1 MGLWSS
7 TIGQGN
13 TFEQSLSNVTQGTN
27 YIGGY
32 DYGDG
37 PGFAITGGND
47 FGNSQESLNELATAY
62 GGEGMDIDTDDDDDD
77 DDDNTQAVTEE
88 TGIDVSEEP
97 EVDIVEQVL
106 EWAEKTGSLKA
117 QEDREAIIA
126 DPKKWMESKG
136 FTLSDAVPTLDADAK
151 GTNIEMGDARSD
163 DPIGLDVSTVDQTA
177 LADQINKVEVTDYSA
192 KSNTSSLT
200 DDMMVD
206 AATKAMSKEG
216 LVNPNEIQIDIEAVA
231 AGENAVGKAIND
243 WASLDFTNIID
254 TSTPAGRELARQLG
268 EGNYLDKRA
277 TTAGQVEILTRQF
290 VNDKGEYV
298 TPVWARPMVK
308 SAAGA
313 LNITGPAAE
322 AAIAQAMMQSV
333 IQIADKDA
341 TFFQTLTTKNLDN
354 RQKATINRATI
365 LANMETANMNA
376 RQTALVTNAQ
386 NFLKLDLANLTNEQ
400 QAEIVNK
407 QARIEALFTD
417 TAAINAQRIF
427 GAENAN
433 DFAKFFNN
441 LNAQIDL
448 QNQSEI
454 NALSKFNS
462 GEIND
467 AAQFVLDIRNSR
479 DQFLDQLQYNY
490 SQFNAKWRQDVTLEQ
505 FQTEW
510 EATTSDVKNGLN
522 LTSEQMTAAWDHV
535 DSMLDYVFKY
545 SQNEDDRIKDL
556 TIAQIQA
563 QAGRKKGG
571 GLLGGL
577 TSLAGAFLSTG
588 EGAKWLVS
596 ALSDARFK
604 NNIKKYDNINGIDL
618 FTWDWSKEAKEYG
631 ADNLPSYGVVAQEL
645 YKTHPEAVFEKNG
658 YLHVNYKVVRD
669 AIR

>member
-7 TIGQGN
+7 TFGGGN
-13 TFEQSLSNVTQGTN
+13 TFQQSIANVTTQDDDTEYQGGTLVSTTTGQPVDDSDAVVGN
-27 YIGGY
+27 
-32 DYGDG
+32 DG
-37 PGFAITGGND
+37 VIDGNAEAVEITTGGSSGSN
-47 FGNSQESLNELATAY
+47 
-62 GGEGMDIDTDDDDDD
+62 
-77 DDDNTQAVTEE
+77 AVTEE

-117 QEDREAIIA
+117 QEDREAILA

-136 FTLSDAVPTLDADAK
+136 FTLEDAVPTLDADAK
-151 GTNIEMGDARSD
+151 GTNIQMGDARSD
-163 DPIGLDVSTVDQTA
+163 DPIDLDVSTVDQTA
-177 LADQINKVEVTDYSA
+177 LADQINNVKVTDYSA

-206 AATKAMSKEG
+206 GKTKTMSKEG
-216 LVNPNEIQIDIEAVA
+216 LVNADEIQIDIEGIA
-231 AGENAVGKAIND
+231 AGETAVGKAIND
-243 WASLDFTNIID
+243 WASLDFTNIVD
-254 TSTPAGRELARQLG
+254 TSTPAGREVARQLG

-277 TTAGQVEILTRQF
+277 TTAGQIEILTRQF
-290 VNDKGEYV
+290 VNDRGEYV

-341 TFFQTLTTKNLDN
+341 NFFRTLTVKNLDN
-354 RQKATINRATI
+354 RQKAIINKSTI

-427 GAENAN
+427 GAENEN

-448 QNQSEI
+448 QNSAEI

-490 SQFNAKWRQDVTLEQ
+490 AQFNAKWRQDVTLEQ
-505 FQTEW
+505 FKTQW
-510 EATTSDVKNGLN
+510 DATTSDVKNGLE

-571 GLLGGL
+571 GFLGGL
-577 TSLAGAFLSTG
+577 FSLAGSFLSTEAG
-588 EGAKWLVS
+588 VKFITGM
-596 ALSDARFK
+596 SDARFK
-604 NNIKKYDNINGIDL
+604 KNIKKYDNINGIDL
-618 FTWDWSKEAKEYG
+618 FTWDWSEEAKEYG
-631 ADNLPSYGVVAQEL
+631 ADKLPSYGVVAQEL

>member
-7 TIGQGN
+7 TFGGGN
-13 TFEQSLSNVTQGTN
+13 SLQQSIANVTT
-27 YIGGY
+27 
-32 DYGDG
+32 
-37 PGFAITGGND
+37 
-47 FGNSQESLNELATAY
+47 
-62 GGEGMDIDTDDDDDD
+62 TDDDTEYQGGTLVSTTTGQAVDDSD
-77 DDDNTQAVTEE
+77 AVVGNDGVIDGNAEPPEITTGGGSGSGAVTEE
-88 TGIDVSEEP
+88 TGIDVSEVP

-117 QEDREAIIA
+117 QEDRDAILA

-136 FTLSDAVPTLDADAK
+136 FTLEDAVPTLDADAE
-151 GTNIEMGDARSD
+151 GTAIDMGEARSD
-163 DPIGLDVSTVDQTA
+163 DPVDLDVSTVDKTA
-177 LADQINKVEVTDYSA
+177 LADQIDKVEVTDYSV

-206 AATKAMSKEG
+206 AATKTMSKEG

-231 AGENAVGKAIND
+231 AGENAVGRAVND
-243 WASLDFTNIID
+243 WASIDFTNIID
-254 TSTPAGRELARQLG
+254 TTTPSGRELARQLG

-277 TTAGQVEILTRQF
+277 TTAGQIEIISRQF
-290 VNDKGEYV
+290 INDKGQYV

-313 LNITGPAAE
+313 LNITGAAAE

-333 IQIADKDA
+333 IQVADKDA
-341 TFFQTLTTKNLDN
+341 KFFQTLTTTNLDN
-354 RQKATINRATI
+354 KQKSIINKATI
-365 LANMETANMNA
+365 LANMETSNLNA

-386 NFLKLDLANLTNEQ
+386 NFLKLDIANLTNTQ

-417 TAAINAQRIF
+417 TAAMNAQRIF

-433 DFAKFFNN
+433 DFAKFFGN

-448 QNQSEI
+448 QNNSEI
-454 NALSKFNS
+454 NALKKFNS

-505 FQTEW
+505 FKTDW
-510 EATTSDVKNGLN
+510 DATTTDVKNGLD
-522 LTSEQMTAAWDHV
+522 LTSEQMTGTWDHV
-535 DSMLDYVFKY
+535 DSLLDYVFKY
-545 SQNEDDRIKDL
+545 SQNENEAIKDL

-571 GLLGGL
+571 GFLSGL
-577 TSLAGAFLSTG
+577 VSLAGSFLSTG
-588 EGAKWLVS
+588 KGAEWLIS
-596 ALSDARFK
+596 LSDSRFK
-604 NNIKKYDNINGIDL
+604 NNIQKYNTINGIGL
-618 FTWDWSKEAKEYG
+618 YKWDWSEEAKKYG
-631 ADNLPSYGVVAQEL
+631 ADKLPSYGVVAQEL

-658 YLHVNYKVVRD
+658 YLHVNYEVVRD

>member
-7 TIGQGN
+7 TFGGGN
-13 TFEQSLSNVTQGTN
+13 TFQQSIANVTTRDDDTEYRDGTLVSTTTGQPVDDSDAVVGN
-27 YIGGY
+27 
-32 DYGDG
+32 DG
-37 PGFAITGGND
+37 VIDGNAEAVEITTGGGSGSN
-47 FGNSQESLNELATAY
+47 
-62 GGEGMDIDTDDDDDD
+62 
-77 DDDNTQAVTEE
+77 AVTEE

-106 EWAEKTGSLKA
+106 EWAEKTGSLQA
-117 QEDREAIIA
+117 QEDREAILA

-136 FTLSDAVPTLDADAK
+136 FTLEDAVPTLDADAK
-151 GTNIEMGDARSD
+151 GTNIQMGDARSD
-163 DPIGLDVSTVDQTA
+163 DPVDLDVSTVDQTA
-177 LADQINKVEVTDYSA
+177 LADQIDNVKVTDYSA

-200 DDMMVD
+200 EDMMVD
-206 AATKAMSKEG
+206 GKTKTMSKEG
-216 LVNPNEIQIDIEAVA
+216 LVNPDEIQIDIEGIA
-231 AGENAVGKAIND
+231 AGETAVGKAIND
-243 WASLDFTNIID
+243 WASLDFTNIVD

-277 TTAGQVEILTRQF
+277 TTAGQIEILTRQF
-290 VNDKGEYV
+290 VNDRGEYV

-341 TFFQTLTTKNLDN
+341 NFFRTLTVKNLDN
-354 RQKATINRATI
+354 RQKAIINKSTI

-427 GAENAN
+427 GAENEN

-448 QNQSEI
+448 QNKAEI

-490 SQFNAKWRQDVTLEQ
+490 AQFNAKWRQDVTLEQ
-505 FQTEW
+505 FKTQW
-510 EATTSDVKNGLN
+510 DATTSDVKNGLN

-571 GLLGGL
+571 GFLGGL
-577 TSLAGAFLSTG
+577 FSLAGSFLSTEAG
-588 EGAKWLVS
+588 VKFITGM
-596 ALSDARFK
+596 SDARFK
-604 NNIKKYDNINGIDL
+604 KNIKKYDNINGIDL
-618 FTWDWSKEAKEYG
+618 FTWDWSEEAKEYG
-631 ADNLPSYGVVAQEL
+631 ADKLPSYGVVAQEL

>member
-1 MGLWSS
+1 
-7 TIGQGN
+7 
-13 TFEQSLSNVTQGTN
+13 
-27 YIGGY
+27 
-32 DYGDG
+32 
-37 PGFAITGGND
+37 
-47 FGNSQESLNELATAY
+47 
-62 GGEGMDIDTDDDDDD
+62 MDIDTDDDDDD

-88 TGIDVSEEP
+88 TGIDVSEVP

-117 QEDREAIIA
+117 QEDRDAILA

-136 FTLSDAVPTLDADAK
+136 FTLEDAVPTLDADAE
-151 GTNIEMGDARSD
+151 GTAIDMGEARSD
-163 DPIGLDVSTVDQTA
+163 DPVDLDVSTVDKTA
-177 LADQINKVEVTDYSA
+177 LADQIDKVEVTDYSV

-206 AATKAMSKEG
+206 AATKTMSKEG
-216 LVNPNEIQIDIEAVA
+216 LVNPDEIQIDIEAVA
-231 AGENAVGKAIND
+231 AGENAVGRAVND
-243 WASLDFTNIID
+243 WASIDFTNIID
-254 TSTPAGRELARQLG
+254 TTTPSGRELARQLG

-277 TTAGQVEILTRQF
+277 TTAGQIEIISRQF
-290 VNDKGEYV
+290 INDKGQYV

-313 LNITGPAAE
+313 LNITGAAAE

-333 IQIADKDA
+333 IQVADKDA
-341 TFFQTLTTKNLDN
+341 KFFQTLTTTNLDN
-354 RQKATINRATI
+354 KQKSIINKATI
-365 LANMETANMNA
+365 LANMETSNLNA

-386 NFLKLDLANLTNEQ
+386 NFLKLDIANLTNTQ

-417 TAAINAQRIF
+417 TAAMNAQRIF

-433 DFAKFFNN
+433 DFAKFFGN

-448 QNQSEI
+448 QNNSEI
-454 NALSKFNS
+454 NALKKFNS

-505 FQTEW
+505 FKTDW
-510 EATTSDVKNGLN
+510 DATTTDVKNGLD
-522 LTSEQMTAAWDHV
+522 LTSEQMTGTWDHV
-535 DSMLDYVFKY
+535 DSLLDYVFKY
-545 SQNEDDRIKDL
+545 SQNENEAIKDL

-571 GLLGGL
+571 GFLSGL
-577 TSLAGAFLSTG
+577 VSLAGSFLSTG
-588 EGAKWLVS
+588 KGAEWLIS
-596 ALSDARFK
+596 LSDSRFK
-604 NNIKKYDNINGIDL
+604 NNIQKYNTINGIGL
-618 FTWDWSKEAKEYG
+618 YKWDWSEEAKEYG
-631 ADNLPSYGVVAQEL
+631 ADKLPSYGVVAQEL

-658 YLHVNYKVVRD
+658 YLHVNYEVVRD

>member
-1 MGLWSS
+1 
-7 TIGQGN
+7 
-13 TFEQSLSNVTQGTN
+13 
-27 YIGGY
+27 
-32 DYGDG
+32 
-37 PGFAITGGND
+37 
-47 FGNSQESLNELATAY
+47 
-62 GGEGMDIDTDDDDDD
+62 
-77 DDDNTQAVTEE
+77 
-88 TGIDVSEEP
+88 
-97 EVDIVEQVL
+97 
-106 EWAEKTGSLKA
+106 
-117 QEDREAIIA
+117 
-126 DPKKWMESKG
+126 
-136 FTLSDAVPTLDADAK
+136 
-151 GTNIEMGDARSD
+151 
-163 DPIGLDVSTVDQTA
+163 
-177 LADQINKVEVTDYSA
+177 
-192 KSNTSSLT
+192 
-200 DDMMVD
+200 
-206 AATKAMSKEG
+206 
-216 LVNPNEIQIDIEAVA
+216 
-231 AGENAVGKAIND
+231 
-243 WASLDFTNIID
+243 
-254 TSTPAGRELARQLG
+254 
-268 EGNYLDKRA
+268 
-277 TTAGQVEILTRQF
+277 
-290 VNDKGEYV
+290 
-298 TPVWARPMVK
+298 MVK

-417 TAAINAQRIF
+417 TAAMNAQRIF

-479 DQFLDQLQYNY
+479 DQFIDQLQYNY

-577 TSLAGAFLSTG
+577 FSLAGSFLSTEAG
-588 EGAKWLVS
+588 VKFITGM
-596 ALSDARFK
+596 SDARFK
-604 NNIKKYDNINGIDL
+604 NNIKKYDTINGIDL
-618 FTWDWSKEAKEYG
+618 FTWDWSEEAKEYG

>member
-7 TIGQGN
+7 TFGGGN
-13 TFEQSLSNVTQGTN
+13 TFQQSIANVTTRDDDTEYRGGTLVSTTTGQPVDDSDAVVGN
-27 YIGGY
+27 
-32 DYGDG
+32 DG
-37 PGFAITGGND
+37 VIDGNAEAVEITTGGGSGSN
-47 FGNSQESLNELATAY
+47 
-62 GGEGMDIDTDDDDDD
+62 
-77 DDDNTQAVTEE
+77 AVTEE

-106 EWAEKTGSLKA
+106 EWAEKTGSLQA
-117 QEDREAIIA
+117 QEDREAILA

-136 FTLSDAVPTLDADAK
+136 FTLEDAVPTLDADAK
-151 GTNIEMGDARSD
+151 GTNIQMGDARSD
-163 DPIGLDVSTVDQTA
+163 DPVDLDVSTVDQTA
-177 LADQINKVEVTDYSA
+177 LADQIDNVKVTDYSA

-200 DDMMVD
+200 EDMMVD
-206 AATKAMSKEG
+206 GKTKTMSKEG
-216 LVNPNEIQIDIEAVA
+216 LVNPDEIQIDIEGIA
-231 AGENAVGKAIND
+231 AGETAVGKAIND
-243 WASLDFTNIID
+243 WASLDFTNIVD

-277 TTAGQVEILTRQF
+277 TTAGQIEILTRQF
-290 VNDKGEYV
+290 VNDRGEYV

-341 TFFQTLTTKNLDN
+341 NFFRTLTVKNLDN
-354 RQKATINRATI
+354 RQKAIINKSTI

-427 GAENAN
+427 GAENEN

-448 QNQSEI
+448 QNKAEI

-490 SQFNAKWRQDVTLEQ
+490 AQFNAKWRQDVTLEQ
-505 FQTEW
+505 FKTQW
-510 EATTSDVKNGLN
+510 DATTSDVKNGLN

-571 GLLGGL
+571 GFLGGL
-577 TSLAGAFLSTG
+577 FSLAGSFLSTEAG
-588 EGAKWLVS
+588 VKFITGM
-596 ALSDARFK
+596 SDARFK
-604 NNIKKYDNINGIDL
+604 KNIKKYDNINGIDL
-618 FTWDWSKEAKEYG
+618 FTWDWSEEAKEYG
-631 ADNLPSYGVVAQEL
+631 ADKLPSYGVVAQEL

>member
-7 TIGQGN
+7 TFGGGN
-13 TFEQSLSNVTQGTN
+13 TFQQSIANVTTRDDDTEYRDGTLVSTTTGQPVDDSDAVVGN
-27 YIGGY
+27 
-32 DYGDG
+32 DG
-37 PGFAITGGND
+37 VIDGNAEAVEITTGGGSGSN
-47 FGNSQESLNELATAY
+47 
-62 GGEGMDIDTDDDDDD
+62 
-77 DDDNTQAVTEE
+77 AVTEE

-106 EWAEKTGSLKA
+106 EWAEKTGSLQA
-117 QEDREAIIA
+117 QEDREAILA

-136 FTLSDAVPTLDADAK
+136 FTLEDAVPTLDADAK
-151 GTNIEMGDARSD
+151 GTNIQMGDARSD
-163 DPIGLDVSTVDQTA
+163 DPVDLDVSTVDQTA
-177 LADQINKVEVTDYSA
+177 LADQIDNVKVTDYSA

-200 DDMMVD
+200 EDMMVD
-206 AATKAMSKEG
+206 GKTKTMSKEG
-216 LVNPNEIQIDIEAVA
+216 LVNPDEIQIDIEGIA
-231 AGENAVGKAIND
+231 AGETAVGKAIND
-243 WASLDFTNIID
+243 WASLDFTNIVD

-277 TTAGQVEILTRQF
+277 TTAGQIEILTRQF
-290 VNDKGEYV
+290 VNDRGEYV

-341 TFFQTLTTKNLDN
+341 NFFRTLTVKNLDN
-354 RQKATINRATI
+354 RQKAIINKSTI

-427 GAENAN
+427 GAENEN

-448 QNQSEI
+448 QNKAEI

-479 DQFLDQLQYNY
+479 DQFIDQLQYNY
-490 SQFNAKWRQDVTLEQ
+490 AQFNAKWRQDVTLEQ
-505 FQTEW
+505 FKTQW
-510 EATTSDVKNGLN
+510 DATTSDVKNGLN

-571 GLLGGL
+571 GFLGGL
-577 TSLAGAFLSTG
+577 FSLAGSFLSTEAG
-588 EGAKWLVS
+588 VKFITGM
-596 ALSDARFK
+596 SDARFK
-604 NNIKKYDNINGIDL
+604 KNIKKYDNINGIDL
-618 FTWDWSKEAKEYG
+618 FTWDWSEEAKEYG
-631 ADNLPSYGVVAQEL
+631 ADKLPSYGVVAQEL

>member
-7 TIGQGN
+7 TFGGGN
-13 TFEQSLSNVTQGTN
+13 TFQQSIANVTTRDDDTEYRGGTLVSTTTGQPVDDSDAVVGN
-27 YIGGY
+27 
-32 DYGDG
+32 DG
-37 PGFAITGGND
+37 VIDGNAEAVEITTGGGSGSN
-47 FGNSQESLNELATAY
+47 
-62 GGEGMDIDTDDDDDD
+62 
-77 DDDNTQAVTEE
+77 AVTEE

-106 EWAEKTGSLKA
+106 EWAEKTGSLQA
-117 QEDREAIIA
+117 QEDREAILA

-136 FTLSDAVPTLDADAK
+136 FTLEDAVPTLDADAK
-151 GTNIEMGDARSD
+151 GTNIQMGDARSD
-163 DPIGLDVSTVDQTA
+163 DPVDLDVSTVDQTA
-177 LADQINKVEVTDYSA
+177 LADQIDNVKVTDYSA

-200 DDMMVD
+200 EDMMVD
-206 AATKAMSKEG
+206 GKTKTMSKEG
-216 LVNPNEIQIDIEAVA
+216 LVNPDEIQIDIEGIA
-231 AGENAVGKAIND
+231 AGETAVGKAIND
-243 WASLDFTNIID
+243 WASLDFTNIVD

-277 TTAGQVEILTRQF
+277 TTAGQIEILTRQF
-290 VNDKGEYV
+290 VNDRGEYV

-341 TFFQTLTTKNLDN
+341 NFFRTLTVKNLDN
-354 RQKATINRATI
+354 RQKAIINKSTI

-427 GAENAN
+427 GAENEN

-448 QNQSEI
+448 QNKAEI

-479 DQFLDQLQYNY
+479 DQFIDQLQYNY
-490 SQFNAKWRQDVTLEQ
+490 AQFNAKWRQDVTLEQ
-505 FQTEW
+505 FKTQW
-510 EATTSDVKNGLN
+510 DATTSDVKNGLN

-571 GLLGGL
+571 GFLGGL
-577 TSLAGAFLSTG
+577 FSLAGSFLSTEAG
-588 EGAKWLVS
+588 VKFITGM
-596 ALSDARFK
+596 SDARFK
-604 NNIKKYDNINGIDL
+604 KNIKKYDNINGIDL
-618 FTWDWSKEAKEYG
+618 FTWDWSEEAKEYG
-631 ADNLPSYGVVAQEL
+631 ADKLPSYGVVAQEL

>member
-7 TIGQGN
+7 TVGQGN
-13 TFEQSLSNVTQGTN
+13 TFEQSVSNVTQGTN
-27 YIGGY
+27 YQGGY
-32 DYGDG
+32 DYGEG

-88 TGIDVSEEP
+88 TGIDVSEVP

-117 QEDREAIIA
+117 QEDRDAILA

-136 FTLSDAVPTLDADAK
+136 FTLEDAVPTLDADAE
-151 GTNIEMGDARSD
+151 GTAIDMGEARSD
-163 DPIGLDVSTVDQTA
+163 DPVDLDVSTVDKTA
-177 LADQINKVEVTDYSA
+177 LADQIDKVEVTDYSV

-206 AATKAMSKEG
+206 AATKTMSKEG
-216 LVNPNEIQIDIEAVA
+216 LVNPDEIQIDIEAVA
-231 AGENAVGKAIND
+231 AGENAVGRAVND
-243 WASLDFTNIID
+243 WASIDFTNIID
-254 TSTPAGRELARQLG
+254 TTTPSGRELARQLG

-277 TTAGQVEILTRQF
+277 TTAGQIEIISRQF
-290 VNDKGEYV
+290 INDKGQYV

-313 LNITGPAAE
+313 LNITGAAAE

-333 IQIADKDA
+333 IQVADKDA
-341 TFFQTLTTKNLDN
+341 KFFQTLTTTNLDN
-354 RQKATINRATI
+354 KQKSIINKATI
-365 LANMETANMNA
+365 LANMETSNLNA

-386 NFLKLDLANLTNEQ
+386 NFLKLDIANLTNTQ

-417 TAAINAQRIF
+417 TAAMNAQRIF

-433 DFAKFFNN
+433 DFAKFFGN

-448 QNQSEI
+448 QNNSEI
-454 NALSKFNS
+454 NALKKFNS

-505 FQTEW
+505 FKTDW
-510 EATTSDVKNGLN
+510 DATTTDVKNGLD
-522 LTSEQMTAAWDHV
+522 LTSEQMTGTWDHV
-535 DSMLDYVFKY
+535 DSLLDYVFKY
-545 SQNEDDRIKDL
+545 SQNENEAIKDL

-571 GLLGGL
+571 GFLSGL
-577 TSLAGAFLSTG
+577 VSLAGSFLSTG
-588 EGAKWLVS
+588 KGAEWLIS
-596 ALSDARFK
+596 LSDSRFK
-604 NNIKKYDNINGIDL
+604 NNIQKYNTINGIGL
-618 FTWDWSKEAKEYG
+618 YKWDWSEEAKEYG
-631 ADNLPSYGVVAQEL
+631 ADKLPSYGVVAQEL

-658 YLHVNYKVVRD
+658 YLHVNYEVVRD

>member
-7 TIGQGN
+7 TVGQGN
-13 TFEQSLSNVTQGTN
+13 TFEQSVSNVTQGTN
-27 YIGGY
+27 YQGGY
-32 DYGDG
+32 DYGEG

-88 TGIDVSEEP
+88 TGIDVSEVP

-117 QEDREAIIA
+117 QEDRDAILA

-136 FTLSDAVPTLDADAK
+136 FTLEDAVPTLDADAE
-151 GTNIEMGDARSD
+151 GTAIDMGEARSD
-163 DPIGLDVSTVDQTA
+163 DPVDLDVSTVDKTA
-177 LADQINKVEVTDYSA
+177 LADQIDKVEVTDYSV

-200 DDMMVD
+200 NDMMVD
-206 AATKAMSKEG
+206 AATKTMSKEG
-216 LVNPNEIQIDIEAVA
+216 LVNPDEIQIDIEAVA
-231 AGENAVGKAIND
+231 AGENAVGRAVND
-243 WASLDFTNIID
+243 WASIDFTNIID
-254 TSTPAGRELARQLG
+254 TTTPSGRELARQLG

-277 TTAGQVEILTRQF
+277 TTAGQIEIISRQF
-290 VNDKGEYV
+290 INDKGQYV

-313 LNITGPAAE
+313 LNITGAAAE

-333 IQIADKDA
+333 IQVADKDA
-341 TFFQTLTTKNLDN
+341 KFFQTLTTTNLDN
-354 RQKATINRATI
+354 KQKSIINKATI
-365 LANMETANMNA
+365 LANMETSNLNA

-386 NFLKLDLANLTNEQ
+386 NFLKLDIANLTNTQ

-417 TAAINAQRIF
+417 TAAMNAQRIF

-433 DFAKFFNN
+433 DFAKFFGN

-448 QNQSEI
+448 QNNSEI
-454 NALSKFNS
+454 NALKKFNS

-505 FQTEW
+505 FKTDW
-510 EATTSDVKNGLN
+510 DATTTDVKNGLD
-522 LTSEQMTAAWDHV
+522 LTSEQMTGTWDHV
-535 DSMLDYVFKY
+535 DSLLDYVFKY
-545 SQNEDDRIKDL
+545 SQNENEAIKDL

-571 GLLGGL
+571 GFLSGL
-577 TSLAGAFLSTG
+577 VSLAGSFLSTG
-588 EGAKWLVS
+588 KGAEWLIS
-596 ALSDARFK
+596 LSDSRFK
-604 NNIKKYDNINGIDL
+604 NNIQKYNTINGIGL
-618 FTWDWSKEAKEYG
+618 YKWDWSEEAKEYG
-631 ADNLPSYGVVAQEL
+631 ADKLPSYGVVAQEL

-658 YLHVNYKVVRD
+658 YLHVNYEVVRD

>member
-7 TIGQGN
+7 TFGGGN
-13 TFEQSLSNVTQGTN
+13 TFQQSIANVTTQDDDTEYQGGTLVSTTTGQPVDDSDAVVGN
-27 YIGGY
+27 
-32 DYGDG
+32 DG
-37 PGFAITGGND
+37 VIDGNAEAVEITTGGSSGSN
-47 FGNSQESLNELATAY
+47 
-62 GGEGMDIDTDDDDDD
+62 
-77 DDDNTQAVTEE
+77 AVTEE

-117 QEDREAIIA
+117 QEDREAILA

-136 FTLSDAVPTLDADAK
+136 FTLEDAVPTLDADAK
-151 GTNIEMGDARSD
+151 GTNIQMGDARSD
-163 DPIGLDVSTVDQTA
+163 DPIDLDVSTVDQTA
-177 LADQINKVEVTDYSA
+177 LADQINNVKVTDYSA

-206 AATKAMSKEG
+206 GKTKTMSKEG
-216 LVNPNEIQIDIEAVA
+216 LVNADEIQIDIEGIA
-231 AGENAVGKAIND
+231 AGETAVGKAIND
-243 WASLDFTNIID
+243 WASLDFTNIVD
-254 TSTPAGRELARQLG
+254 TSTPAGREVARQLG

-277 TTAGQVEILTRQF
+277 TTAGQIEILTRQF
-290 VNDKGEYV
+290 VNDRGEYV

-341 TFFQTLTTKNLDN
+341 NFFRTLTVKNLDN
-354 RQKATINRATI
+354 RQKAIINKSTI

-417 TAAINAQRIF
+417 TAAVNAQRIF
-427 GAENAN
+427 GAENEN

-448 QNQSEI
+448 QNSAEI

-490 SQFNAKWRQDVTLEQ
+490 AQFNAKWRQDVTLEQ
-505 FQTEW
+505 FKTQW
-510 EATTSDVKNGLN
+510 DATTSDVKNGLE

-571 GLLGGL
+571 GFLGGL
-577 TSLAGAFLSTG
+577 FSLAGSFLSTEAG
-588 EGAKWLVS
+588 VKFITGM
-596 ALSDARFK
+596 SDARFK
-604 NNIKKYDNINGIDL
+604 KNIKKYDNINGIDL
-618 FTWDWSKEAKEYG
+618 FTWDWSEEAKEYG
-631 ADNLPSYGVVAQEL
+631 ADKLPSYGVVAQEL

>member
-7 TIGQGN
+7 TVGQGN
-13 TFEQSLSNVTQGTN
+13 TFEQSVSNVTQGTN
-27 YIGGY
+27 YQGGY
-32 DYGDG
+32 DYGEG

-88 TGIDVSEEP
+88 TGIDVSEVP

-117 QEDREAIIA
+117 QEDRDAILA

-136 FTLSDAVPTLDADAK
+136 FTLEDAVPTLDADAE
-151 GTNIEMGDARSD
+151 GTAIDMGEARSD
-163 DPIGLDVSTVDQTA
+163 DPVDLDVSTVDKTA
-177 LADQINKVEVTDYSA
+177 LADQIDKVEVTDYSV

-206 AATKAMSKEG
+206 AATKTMSKEG
-216 LVNPNEIQIDIEAVA
+216 LVNPDEIQIDIEAVA
-231 AGENAVGKAIND
+231 AGENAVGRAVND
-243 WASLDFTNIID
+243 WASIDFTNIID
-254 TSTPAGRELARQLG
+254 TTTPSGRELARQLG

-277 TTAGQVEILTRQF
+277 TTAGQIEIISRQF
-290 VNDKGEYV
+290 INDKGQYV

-313 LNITGPAAE
+313 LNITGAAAE

-333 IQIADKDA
+333 IQVADKDA
-341 TFFQTLTTKNLDN
+341 KFFQTLTTTNLDN
-354 RQKATINRATI
+354 KQKSIINKATI
-365 LANMETANMNA
+365 LANMETSNLNA

-386 NFLKLDLANLTNEQ
+386 NFLKLDIANLTNTQ

-417 TAAINAQRIF
+417 TAAMNAQRIF

-433 DFAKFFNN
+433 DFAKFFGN

-448 QNQSEI
+448 QNNSEI
-454 NALSKFNS
+454 NALKKFNC

-505 FQTEW
+505 FKTDW
-510 EATTSDVKNGLN
+510 DATTTDVKNGLD
-522 LTSEQMTAAWDHV
+522 LTSEQMTGTWDHV
-535 DSMLDYVFKY
+535 DSLLDYVFKY
-545 SQNEDDRIKDL
+545 SQNENEAIKDL

-571 GLLGGL
+571 GFLSGL
-577 TSLAGAFLSTG
+577 VSLAGSFLSTG
-588 EGAKWLVS
+588 KGAEWLIS
-596 ALSDARFK
+596 LSDSRFK
-604 NNIKKYDNINGIDL
+604 NNIQKYNTINGIGL
-618 FTWDWSKEAKEYG
+618 YKWDWSEEAKEYG
-631 ADNLPSYGVVAQEL
+631 ADKLPSYGVVAQEL

-658 YLHVNYKVVRD
+658 YLHVNYEVVRD